1 MKFRYELFDTVLHFN
16 KFFSFEC
23 YFVQRREFINSNL
36 YLDLKICFLFLFSLP
51 YSLSYDYCRR
61 VLLNAQMN

>member
-23 YFVQRREFINSNL
+23 YFVQRREFINSNN
-36 YLDLKICFLFLFSLP
+36 LKIYFLFLFSLP